1 MSINASEAA
10 KFCGW
15 LKIEPKKE
23 VYNSSVDSY
32 IDKKYNTEE
41 RILLNQKI

>member
-1 MSINASEAA
+1 MSITASDVA

-23 VYNSSVDSY
+23 LYKATADSY
-32 IDKKYNTEE
+32 IDQKYNNEE
-41 RILLNQKI
+41 RILLNKKL